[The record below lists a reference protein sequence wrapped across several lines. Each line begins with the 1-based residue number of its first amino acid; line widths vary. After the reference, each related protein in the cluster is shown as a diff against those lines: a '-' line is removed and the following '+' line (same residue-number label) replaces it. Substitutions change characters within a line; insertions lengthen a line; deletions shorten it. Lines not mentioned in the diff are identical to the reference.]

1 MSVELYRQHRFYVIQ
16 CLIRSQT
23 NPTDKSAKKIYRQI
37 GPIEKWIVAGTKKVI
52 DVSIIIELTFNN
64 LRSKENFEI

>member
-1 MSVELYRQHRFYVIQ
+1 MSHKIPDESNRQ
-16 CLIRSQT
+16 IRQK
-23 NPTDKSAKKIYRQI
+23 NYRQI

-52 DVSIIIELTFNN
+52 DVSIIIELTSNN

>member
-1 MSVELYRQHRFYVIQ
+1 MSVELYHKHLYCVIQ

-23 NPTDKSAKKIYRQI
+23 NPTDKFAKKNYRQI

-52 DVSIIIELTFNN
+52 DVPIVKELTFNN

>member
-1 MSVELYRQHRFYVIQ
+1 MSQKIPNESNKQ
-16 CLIRSQT
+16 IR
-23 NPTDKSAKKIYRQI
+23 KKNYRQI

-52 DVSIIIELTFNN
+52 DVSIIIELTSNN